1 MSGRTRVAPGRRRRA
16 AAAAAA
22 RLAVGHPPRPGPAA
36 PPTRS
41 WIVQPVRDR
50 ATGARSMPD
59 TNMAKFSFVVPC
71 GPPSH
76 TREPTQER
84 RLCAETRVETP
95 APPPTSIKLDTV
107 YAWSTR
113 HTTAHTSWVVTDRHS
128 PIESC
133 MCMPGRAQPPT
144 PDRPSELLVFTAL
157 VLLVLRLARPRL
169 GAAGW
174 RERQDLLTEHH
185 PMLPKAKRPRRC
197 CRKVQIYPMAGQGPL
212 PKLHLETRARC
223 RSCEELRC
231 VRPKWQRRPGLRG
244 ASSRCHH
251 CEE

>member
-84 RLCAETRVETP
+84 RLCAETRHPGSWGRTSSFATIQRTSRRAIGQLARAVCQTLIWQFSFVVPCGSPSHTREPTRKRRLCGDETP
-95 APPPTSIKLDTV
+95 GVAWVRNDPTRT
-107 YAWSTR
+107 
-113 HTTAHTSWVVTDRHS
+113 
-128 PIESC
+128 
-133 MCMPGRAQPPT
+133 PT
-144 PDRPSELLVFTAL
+144 KPA
-157 VLLVLRLARPRL
+157 
-169 GAAGW
+169 
-174 RERQDLLTEHH
+174 RERQSQ
-185 PMLPKAKRPRRC
+185 R
-197 CRKVQIYPMAGQGPL
+197 AGVDFVL
-212 PKLHLETRARC
+212 
-223 RSCEELRC
+223 
-231 VRPKWQRRPGLRG
+231 
-244 ASSRCHH
+244 
-251 CEE
+251 

>member
-84 RLCAETRVETP
+84 RLCAETRHPGSHKRQVRSQRSNEP
-95 APPPTSIKLDTV
+95 VGARSGNWRAQYARHEYGNSHSLCHAAPRPTHGSQQERG
-107 YAWSTR
+107 ACAETR
-113 HTTAHTSWVVTDRHS
+113 HPGSHGFATIQRAHQPSPHARDRVRE
-128 PIESC
+128 PESILYC
-133 MCMPGRAQPPT
+133 DCGGQADRQSVGRRMA
-144 PDRPSELLVFTAL
+144 D
-157 VLLVLRLARPRL
+157 
-169 GAAGW
+169 
-174 RERQDLLTEHH
+174 ERAVAE
-185 PMLPKAKRPRRC
+185 
-197 CRKVQIYPMAGQGPL
+197 I
-212 PKLHLETRARC
+212 
-223 RSCEELRC
+223 
-231 VRPKWQRRPGLRG
+231 
-244 ASSRCHH
+244 SRV
-251 CEE
+251 